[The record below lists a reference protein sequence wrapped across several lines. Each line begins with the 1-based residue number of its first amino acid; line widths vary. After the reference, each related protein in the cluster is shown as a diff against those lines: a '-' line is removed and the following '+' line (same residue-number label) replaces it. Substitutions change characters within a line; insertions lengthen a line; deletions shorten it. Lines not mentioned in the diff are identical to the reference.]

1 MNKEHFKYLMT
12 EMVNEHIK
20 KGRMFCR
27 NLLVNN
33 TKKFWKVRRHCSNLE
48 PGVLGE
54 LTPQSREGC
63 SDQSVG
69 FAGKPVYLHYLEENG
84 PGMEGG
90 A

>member
-1 MNKEHFKYLMT
+1 MT
-12 EMVNEHIK
+12 EMVNEHIE
-20 KGRMFCR
+20 KGRMFYR
-27 NLLVNN
+27 NFLVNN
-33 TKKFWKVRRHCSNLE
+33 TKKYWRVRRYFSNLE

-69 FAGKPVYLHYLEENG
+69 FAGKPVYLHHLEENG
-84 PGMEGG
+84 PEMEGG